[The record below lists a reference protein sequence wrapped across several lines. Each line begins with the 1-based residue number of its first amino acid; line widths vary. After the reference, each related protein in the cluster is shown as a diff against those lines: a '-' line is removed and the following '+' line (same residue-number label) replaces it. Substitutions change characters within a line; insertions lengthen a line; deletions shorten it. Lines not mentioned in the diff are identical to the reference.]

1 MENETNCKQKF
12 VHVDNLRQNIW
23 SKVKKSSQVGQ
34 KQQSLI
40 TASAQF
46 LTAIRK
52 VSVLDERLD
61 TRLEIF

>member
-1 MENETNCKQKF
+1 MENETSCKQKF
-12 VHVDNLRQNIW
+12 VHADNLRQNIW
-23 SKVKKSSQVGQ
+23 NKVKKSSQVGQ
-34 KQQSLI
+34 KQKSLI

-52 VSVLDERLD
+52 ISVLDERLD